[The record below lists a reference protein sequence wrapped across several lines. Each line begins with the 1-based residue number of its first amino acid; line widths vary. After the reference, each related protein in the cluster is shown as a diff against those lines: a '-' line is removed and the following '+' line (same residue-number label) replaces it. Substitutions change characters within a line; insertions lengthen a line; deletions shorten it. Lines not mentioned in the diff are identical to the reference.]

1 MITATRISQLHIVLY
16 CFYFSAHLFNFF
28 VLRNFLTL
36 ATLFTIHFL
45 ILVIMATI
53 PVLHTLEH
61 EVVVV
66 GEAEEG
72 EDDLPEEVQHGGHH
86 AQQPGAQ
93 HHLLLELSTNLREVC
108 KSSRLLTVFKPENT
122 V

>member
-1 MITATRISQLHIVLY
+1 M
-16 CFYFSAHLFNFF
+16 
-28 VLRNFLTL
+28 NFLTL
-36 ATLFTIHFL
+36 AILFTIHFL

-72 EDDLPEEVQHGGHH
+72 EDDLPEEVQHGRHH
-86 AQQPGAQ
+86 AQQPEAQ
-93 HHLLLELSTNLREVC
+93 HHLLLELSTNHGP
-108 KSSRLLTVFKPENT
+108 S
-122 V
+122 

>member
-1 MITATRISQLHIVLY
+1 
-16 CFYFSAHLFNFF
+16 
-28 VLRNFLTL
+28 
-36 ATLFTIHFL
+36 
-45 ILVIMATI
+45 MATI

-86 AQQPGAQ
+86 AQQPEAQ
-93 HHLLLELSTNLREVC
+93 HHLLLELSTNHEPSWSLKFGKQRPLNCPPAMTFADKRPKFTEF
-108 KSSRLLTVFKPENT
+108 TVFKPENT